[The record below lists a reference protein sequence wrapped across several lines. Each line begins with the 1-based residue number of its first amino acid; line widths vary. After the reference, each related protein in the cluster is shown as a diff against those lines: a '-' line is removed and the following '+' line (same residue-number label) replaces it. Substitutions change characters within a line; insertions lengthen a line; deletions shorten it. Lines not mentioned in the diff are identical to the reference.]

1 MLKSLIFSFLRSYS
15 FKASFVEANSSSL
28 IHESIS
34 ALKTLYYLTYFIL
47 TILFD
52 HASSFYLIIDLDFL
66 IRAAIAQ
73 IFNATT
79 ELVEIPSAKGKPE
92 TETHPLTAE
101 AKIRKGSI

>member
-1 MLKSLIFSFLRSYS
+1 MKNKAFLLFILDFVDNTIFSC
-15 FKASFVEANSSSL
+15 FV
-28 IHESIS
+28 
-34 ALKTLYYLTYFIL
+34 F
-47 TILFD
+47 F
-52 HASSFYLIIDLDFL
+52 FLIIDIYLL

-79 ELVEIPSAKGKPE
+79 ELVEIPSTKGKPE